1 QIASVSF
8 MVPLGL
14 NQAVT
19 VRVGRAFGARDAAA
33 VTRAGWTAFVM
44 GVSFM
49 AVMALLMLLAP
60 RLLIAGFLDLQ
71 APENQPVIAMAVTFL
86 ALAALFQIA
95 DGAQA
100 VASGMLRGLHDT
112 TVPMIYAAI
121 GYWGIGLPFGVLLAF
136 PFGYQGVGIWLGLF
150 TGLAVVSVLLLSRW
164 LGRAKLMPFST

>member
-1 QIASVSF
+1 
-8 MVPLGL
+8 
-14 NQAVT
+14 
-19 VRVGRAFGARDAAA
+19 ARNAEA

-49 AVMALLMLLAP
+49 AMMALLMLLAP
-60 RLLIAGFLDLQ
+60 RLLIASFIDLK
-71 APENQPVIAMAVTFL
+71 APENQEVIRMAITFL

-121 GYWGIGLPFGVLLAF
+121 GYWGVGLMLGVLL
-136 PFGYQGVGIWLGLF
+136 
-150 TGLAVVSVLLLSRW
+150 
-164 LGRAKLMPFST
+164 